1 MRPWGGVDGGRRK
14 ARWRSG
20 FGLGAAR
27 WGRDGRCAAAERRE
41 RLALGLVEGGW
52 KLNRKFGSPRCGEGA
67 GLTKNLVSKISR
79 VYVSTHVIIF
89 SHHKN
94 IFHFPS
100 GKNDFSKHLPNYAI
114 KSDPLLAKSTRTFI
128 NY

>member
-20 FGLGAAR
+20 FGLGATR

-67 GLTKNLVSKISR
+67 GLTKNLVSKISPR
-79 VYVSTHVIIF
+79 VCVDPCYHFLSPQKHF
-89 SHHKN
+89 S
-94 IFHFPS
+94 FPEW
-100 GKNDFSKHLPNYAI
+100 
-114 KSDPLLAKSTRTFI
+114 
-128 NY
+128 